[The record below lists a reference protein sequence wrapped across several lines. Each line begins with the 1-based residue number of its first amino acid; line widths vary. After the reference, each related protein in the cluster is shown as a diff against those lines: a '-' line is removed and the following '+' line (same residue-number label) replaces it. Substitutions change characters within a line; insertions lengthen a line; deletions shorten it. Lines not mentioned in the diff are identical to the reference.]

1 MIRRNQLYAA
11 VSAMLALA
19 FISGCGASR
28 KASKVITVA
37 PVRQVLSQDS
47 TDKVSLN
54 LVFHVPEKYFG
65 TRSRLVILP
74 QLMVGDTVKE
84 KYSPIVLDA
93 PIYNKKKERLEVLEE
108 YHDPYSESAVA
119 VKKPSRAF
127 NIPYSESVSLPEGVD
142 NARIAGVVTTDGCG
156 RCANIDTVDMAS
168 IANPVTLIDVKKSLE
183 LSWIE
188 PEFVIRPKIMEGKGV
203 ANLQFVINKFDINL
217 GLGNNRV
224 ELEGMVSKLSPILED
239 TLATLT
245 SLGIY
250 GMASADGSLPFNTAL
265 ARNRAGS
272 AKKWLVETLDINP
285 ETQRIITVG
294 SRPEGWLPVLAA
306 MTADGNPDSLTVR
319 NILDR
324 YAEYDDDVQERHIRR
339 LPCWGQIREKYLQKD
354 RKVEYVFTY
363 TIRSF
368 TTDEE
373 LLEMYGK
380 RPDAFNEDELLRVA
394 VLAATPEEKK
404 SVYETILKYF
414 PQSQVAANN
423 LAVLYMRGGDEDKAR
438 EILSSLEEYSEETLN
453 TLAAS
458 YVYSGDY
465 ERAIELLQ
473 DVELPEAR
481 YNLGLLKARQRRL
494 QEAYELLLPFGDVNS
509 AVCALSINR
518 NAEAWNIMDSCD
530 DMRPVA
536 EYVRSMAAARLD
548 EASAFFMHIEKACV
562 DSKLR
567 ERAQTEPDFD
577 KYRSGERFVNAF
589 NAKQE

>member
-19 FISGCGASR
+19 FVSGCGASR

-37 PVRQVLSQDS
+37 PDRQILSQDS

-54 LVFHVPEKYFG
+54 LVFQVPEKYFS
-65 TRSRLVILP
+65 TRSRLIILP
-74 QLMVGDTVKE
+74 QLMVGDTVKD

-108 YHDPYSESAVA
+108 YQDPYSESAVA
-119 VKKPSRAF
+119 VRKPSRAF
-127 NIPYSESVSLPEGVD
+127 NIPYSETVSLPEGLD
-142 NARIAGVVTTDGCG
+142 NARIAGVVTADGCG
-156 RCANIDTVDMAS
+156 KCANIDTVDMAS

-188 PEFVIRPKIMEGKGV
+188 PEFVIRPKVMEGRGV
-203 ANLQFVINKFDINL
+203 ANLQFIINKFDINL
-217 GLGNNRV
+217 GLGNNRA
-224 ELEGMVSKLSPILED
+224 ELEDMVSKLSPILDD

-265 ARNRAGS
+265 ARNRAES

-306 MTADGNPDSLTVR
+306 MTADGNPDSLAVR
-319 NILDR
+319 NILDQ

-339 LPCWGQIREKYLQKD
+339 LSCWRQIREKYLQKD

-363 TIRSF
+363 TIKSF

-394 VLAATPEEKK
+394 VLASTPEEKK

-423 LAVLYMRGGDEDKAR
+423 LAVLYLRDGNEDKAR

-473 DVELPEAR
+473 DVELPQAR
-481 YNLGLLKARQRRL
+481 YNLGLLKARQRRF

-509 AVCALSINR
+509 AVCALSTNR
-518 NAEAWNIMDSCD
+518 NREAMEIMDSCD
-530 DMRPVA
+530 DLRPVA
-536 EYVRSMAAARLD
+536 EYVHSMAAARLG

-577 KYRSGERFVNAF
+577 KYRSGEQFVNAV
-589 NAKQE
+589 NR

>member
-1 MIRRNQLYAA
+1 
-11 VSAMLALA
+11 MLALA

-494 QEAYELLLPFGDVNS
+494 QEAYELLLPLGDVNS